1 MSPNPSLIQAAPWS
15 GIVMGNTAIVRAM
28 AVSGTRVVTA
38 YPGSPTPEIAEA
50 IAGIPAGERPFRF
63 EFSTNEKVATEIAFG
78 ASINGHLSCVFFKSV
93 GLNVAADTFV
103 QLSMMELIG
112 GMVIVMG
119 DDPGCNS
126 SQNEQDNRHIA
137 RMAYTPVWE
146 PMDPQE
152 VHDMYLE
159 AAAWSRAQRMPVVLR
174 LSTHVC
180 HAKMRVHS
188 PGYDP
193 QPPDDT
199 PRFSP
204 ENGPYLPVTKLVAP
218 LKRKA
223 LAKLEKTREQAGRTP
238 FTRVFEGT
246 AKDGRG
252 VITAGL
258 PTASL
263 LDVLSRL
270 GKTPDVLRLG
280 MVHPL
285 AEDAVARFLET
296 HSEVKILE
304 ELDDFLEEGIFR
316 VAYRRRLD
324 CRIRGKEDPEDWI
337 GEYTPA
343 KVQEILHRTWPDL
356 VPAPAGTDAAGIQAV
371 TEPVSRAPQM
381 CPGCGHRSA
390 FFAIAQALAPHD
402 ITVADIGCHTLG
414 FMPPYR
420 MGQVLLC
427 MGASCGI
434 ASGLA
439 LFQKSRRVVAFLGD
453 STLFHAGLPGILNAL
468 FNRHDFTLIVLEN
481 GTTAM
486 TGHQGHAGSG
496 ENFNG
501 PAPAVSIRKVLEAMG
516 AEVQEVDTYAQGKL
530 AKLVR
535 EANEKGGFQVVIA
548 RHPCM
553 LQFTRRESRRP
564 GYVRQQVSILEEKCD
579 RRHVCVERF
588 GCPSFF
594 REPDGRVIVNRD
606 LCIGDASCM
615 QTCPS
620 AAIAPPKSVQ
630 KKEEP

>member
-1 MSPNPSLIQAAPWS
+1 MRASSSLIQSEPWS
-15 GIVMGNTAIVRAM
+15 DIVMGNTAIVRAM

-38 YPGSPTPEIAEA
+38 YPGSPTPEIADA
-50 IAGIPAGERPFRF
+50 IARIPAGERPFYF
-63 EFSTNEKVATEIAFG
+63 EFSTNEKVASEIAFG

-137 RMAYTPVWE
+137 RLAYTPVWE

-159 AAAWSRAQRMPVVLR
+159 AAAWSRENRMPVILR

-188 PGYDP
+188 PAYTPVPLDP
-193 QPPDDT
+193 S

-204 ENGPYLPVTKLVAP
+204 ENGPYLPVTQLVAP

-223 LAKLEKTREQAGRTP
+223 LAKLEKTRVQAEKTP
-238 FTRVFEGT
+238 FTKVIPGT
-246 AKDGRG
+246 DPDGRG
-252 VITAGL
+252 VIVAGL
-258 PTASL
+258 PAASL
-263 LDVLSRL
+263 LDVLARL
-270 GKTPDVLRLG
+270 ERTPDVLRLG

-285 AEDAVARFLET
+285 AEETVVRFLQS
-296 HSEVKILE
+296 HREVKILE
-304 ELDDFLEEGIFR
+304 ELDDFLEQAIFR
-316 VAYRRRLD
+316 AAYRARLE
-324 CRIRGKEDPEDWI
+324 CRILGKADTEDWI
-337 GEYTPA
+337 GEYTPL
-343 KVQEILHRTWPDL
+343 KVQGILHAAWPDL
-356 VPAPAGTDAAGIQAV
+356 VPAPAGEEAPSV
-371 TEPVSRAPQM
+371 EPRAPQM

-390 FFAIAQALAPHD
+390 FFAISRALAEHD

-414 FMPPYR
+414 FLPPYR
-420 MGQVLLC
+420 MGQVMLC

-434 ASGLA
+434 ASGLS

-453 STLFHAGLPGILNAL
+453 STLFHAGIPGILNAL
-468 FNRHDFTLIVLEN
+468 FNGHDFTLIVLEN

-501 PAPAVSIRKVLEAMG
+501 PVRPIPIRGLLESMG
-516 AEVQEVDTYAQGKL
+516 AVVQEVDVYAQAKL
-530 AKLVR
+530 AKMVR
-535 EANEKGGFQVVIA
+535 EANEKGGFQVIIA

-553 LQFTRRESRRP
+553 LQFTRRESRKP
-564 GYVRQQVSILEEKCD
+564 DYVRRQVSILQETCD
-579 RRHVCVERF
+579 LRHVCVSRF

-594 REPDGRVIVNRD
+594 READGRVRVNRD
-606 LCIGDASCM
+606 LCIGDGSCM

-620 AAIAPPKSVQ
+620 SAISPPAPVG
-630 KKEEP
+630 KEAS